1 MQYLSHVHNIYL
13 FVASLYCHFTH
24 WHPDIFDILRNKC
37 ILHLNGESGDDSF
50 TVRSFI
56 PVYNDAAELEYNNG
70 QVNLRGGFAINCTAQ
85 KGREEGCEH
94 GEVDEGNDFFN
105 VDPGDDVPSYL
116 VNSLV
121 DIDGGTGKNR
131 LTIVGTEEANRY
143 VIQDDAIFGTN
154 ETVVICSL
162 LFGTH
167 CSFY

>member
-1 MQYLSHVHNIYL
+1 MHNIYL

-37 ILHLNGESGDDSF
+37 ILHLNGESGDDLF
-50 TVRSFI
+50 TIRSF
-56 PVYNDAAELEYNNG
+56 VSHLG
-70 QVNLRGGFAINCTAQ
+70 
-85 KGREEGCEH
+85 
-94 GEVDEGNDFFN
+94 
-105 VDPGDDVPSYL
+105 
-116 VNSLV
+116 NSLV
-121 DIDGGTGKNR
+121 DIDGGTGKNL